1 MKKKVSHIS
10 KTEGHFTPRSS
21 PRWVFRTRDFKVCQS
36 EAEEAALASSWK
48 VIHSHR
54 GVEDKEAAAALL
66 REKNL
71 SAWLE
76 QKQKEEEMSFWKLL
90 LTGDEKVDEKTL
102 GGFGRDLAF
111 VGALVAGTNSSDN

>member
-1 MKKKVSHIS
+1 M
-10 KTEGHFTPRSS
+10 RL
-21 PRWVFRTRDFKVCQS
+21 KVCQS
-36 EAEEAALASSWK
+36 EAEEAVSSWK